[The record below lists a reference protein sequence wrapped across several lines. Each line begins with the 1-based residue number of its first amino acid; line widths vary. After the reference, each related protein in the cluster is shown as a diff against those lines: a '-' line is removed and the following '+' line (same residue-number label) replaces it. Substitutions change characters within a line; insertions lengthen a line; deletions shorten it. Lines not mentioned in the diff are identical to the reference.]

1 MRDSAEHE
9 LATNHYNEALRLWP
23 SYASAHNNL
32 GTLLPSS
39 EMAEQHFLA
48 AIRYSSD
55 HINAHYNL
63 GKLYRYAKL
72 HQVFTEN
79 RNMFLVNSPI

>member
-1 MRDSAEHE
+1 ME
-9 LATNHYNEALRLWP
+9 LIILLLYAKLYLRVEYIFRLWP

-32 GTLLPSS
+32 GTLLNN
-39 EMAEQHFLA
+39 EQNAEHHFLA

-63 GKLYRYAKL
+63 GKLYR
-72 HQVFTEN
+72 
-79 RNMFLVNSPI
+79 